1 MYPKFHLEII
11 SFIGTSERFYSILQ
25 AKGKITTV
33 IKNSHI
39 KVNIMWNVGYIK
51 YISVM
56 SFLKLSETSAASK
69 TT

>member
-1 MYPKFHLEII
+1 MKDSI
-11 SFIGTSERFYSILQ
+11 FYKQ
-25 AKGKITTV
+25 KGKITIV

-39 KVNIMWNVGYIK
+39 KVNIMRNVGYIK
-51 YISVM
+51 CISVT